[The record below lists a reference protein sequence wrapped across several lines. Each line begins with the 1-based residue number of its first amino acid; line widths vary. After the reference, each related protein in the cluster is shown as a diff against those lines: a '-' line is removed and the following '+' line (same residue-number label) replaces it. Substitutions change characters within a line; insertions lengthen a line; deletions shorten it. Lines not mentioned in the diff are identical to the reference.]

1 MTTGFTIWIIIT
13 SFLSLVIVFLIWT
26 ERGHLLLPGTFRALK
41 WLGLKKTLTIGWKG
55 ILYGRWT
62 VPYIKANSFL
72 LQKLSH
78 WKPGVSFLNRII
90 AERYH
95 GKVLTPEHAKA
106 IITIEQDV
114 PLQDLG
120 DRIIPYSRAR
130 DIVLKSGD
138 DLALFQ
144 CGCKASRKK
153 PCKVMHEKPYMS
165 CILIGKPLVDFLL
178 PHNPATSRRI
188 TRDDAL
194 RLLEEFH
201 DMGLVHNA
209 WFKDAINDQMYV
221 ICNCCSCCC
230 LGFESMRLGVRQLT
244 SSGYVAFVDEN
255 SCKGC
260 ESALDCCP
268 FGAITM
274 VHGKSHV
281 DPDKCMGCGVCVSKC
296 PNHVRTLKLSSAKGL
311 PLDVTQLQE
320 NRHVIP

>member
-1 MTTGFTIWIIIT
+1 MTTGFTIWIIII

-26 ERGHLLLPGTFRALK
+26 ERGHLILPGTFQALK
-41 WLGLKKTLTIGWKG
+41 WLGLKKTLAIGWKG

-72 LQKLSH
+72 LQKLSR

-144 CGCKASRKK
+144 CGCKASRKE

-165 CILIGKPLVDFLL
+165 CILIGKPLVNFLL

-188 TRDDAL
+188 TRDEAL

-244 SSGYVAFVDEN
+244 SSGYIAFVDDN

-296 PNHVRTLKLSSAKGL
+296 PNHVRTLKLSPAKGL
-311 PLDVTQLQE
+311 PLDVTQLHEHGHAMQ
-320 NRHVIP
+320 